1 MCVCSKHNNKTP
13 TTSDELFCVIF
24 VPDFS
29 FIFFIFYSKKL
40 YKLMASSHQ
49 QRPNGASVVPLSKYK
64 LVFLGVRSCYHRPLL
79 SFVFVFCFR
88 VLSLSR
94 SSSSSSSSSSS

>member
-1 MCVCSKHNNKTP
+1 VCALNNNTKTP

-29 FIFFIFYSKKL
+29 FFSSFFIQKKL
-40 YKLMASSHQ
+40 TSHGIIEPTKTE
-49 QRPNGASVVPLSKYK
+49 RGFRGAAFKVQAGIPRSAFLLS
-64 LVFLGVRSCYHRPLL
+64 RPLL

-94 SSSSSSSSSSS
+94 SSSSSSS